1 MEVISKISRV
11 RRGLLIKL
19 SEILLFNNFQVEE
32 LIRSLRKK
40 SQITRKEDK
49 KGGIS
54 LVKK

>member
-1 MEVISKISRV
+1 M